1 MNFREYLMQLDPKLL
16 IEGTE
21 EMDAGA
27 LLLEIRNLLEG
38 MTEDEVDEFGAFL
51 SIEFFE
57 TSEDDLEDVYF
68 DVDNVLD
75 MVEELGEE
83 SYSFILDLLLPEDFT
98 ASDELDFDDYDDYE
112 DEEEAE
118 VSEGVS
124 RVMKAKRRN
133 MKKRKFFQ
141 KSAATLRK
149 ERAVRMKANRMNRAS
164 RKAYTRVNK
173 AKLAYYKKSRA
184 KFMRKGK
191 HFAKIRRQSGE

>member
-57 TSEDDLEDVYF
+57 SSEDDLEDVYF

-98 ASDELDFDDYDDYE
+98 ASDELDFDNYDDYE
-112 DEEEAE
+112 E
-118 VSEGVS
+118 VDGDISEGVS

-133 MKKRKFFQ
+133 MKKRKFFK

-149 ERAVRMKANRMNRAS
+149 ERAARMKANRMNRAS

-173 AKLAYYKKSRA
+173 AKLASYQKSRA
-184 KFMRKGK
+184 GFMRKGK
-191 HFAKIRRQSGE
+191 HFAKIRRQAGE

>member
-1 MNFREYLMQLDPKLL
+1 MTFREHLLYLDPNLL
-16 IEGTE
+16 VEGE
-21 EMDAGA
+21 EYVDMSPEDILAEIKSILDEMD
-27 LLLEIRNLLEG
+27 
-38 MTEDEVDEFGAFL
+38 EDEIDELGAFL
-51 SIEFFE
+51 SVEFFDVP
-57 TSEDDLEDVYF
+57 EDDIEETYF
-68 DVDNVLD
+68 DAENILE
-75 MVEELGEE
+75 MIEELGEDMYE
-83 SYSFILDLLLPEDFT
+83 VILDLILPEDFT
-98 ASDELDFDDYDDYE
+98 NSADLE

-149 ERAVRMKANRMNRAS
+149 ERAARMKANRMNRAS

-173 AKLAYYKKSRA
+173 AKLASYQKSRA

-191 HFAKIRRQSGE
+191 HFAKIRRQAGE